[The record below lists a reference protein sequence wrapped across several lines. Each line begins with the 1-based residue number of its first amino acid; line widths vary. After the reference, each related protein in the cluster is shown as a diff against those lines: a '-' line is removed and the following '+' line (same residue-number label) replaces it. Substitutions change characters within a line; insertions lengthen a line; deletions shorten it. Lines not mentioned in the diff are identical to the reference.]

1 MMETPGWK
9 TYISFSYIYHV
20 IPIHSIPSPIYI
32 LSQITLNILR
42 VSKNAPYLL
51 HMVP

>member
-9 TYISFSYIYHV
+9 TYISFRYIYHV
-20 IPIHSIPSPIYI
+20 IHSIPSPIYV

-42 VSKNAPYLL
+42 ISKNAPYHF